1 MSQECVKDIIRTI
14 EKIVHSRMIDEGR
27 VSENRHNKPRPHS
40 GQLRDAPA
48 PTRAQ
53 EPRHPTTPERMAR
66 GRARSRPPPLPPH
79 KRVNKNRR
87 TPPKTTRLQKLARST
102 YHPALG
108 EKVHPFESAPWRR
121 TVSDFGGQV
130 RINANEAKVEKAE
143 AAKAHEE
150 KPEHLAMYSDGSLL
164 EDKES
169 SKRCVGYGVA
179 GYHNGNERI
188 TRVGPMGSKS
198 EVYDAE
204 MAGLAWA
211 ACDALTYLCAG
222 ILAT

>member
-66 GRARSRPPPLPPH
+66 GEPAAPPSSSTH

-121 TVSDFGGQV
+121 TVSDFGGQ
-130 RINANEAKVEKAE
+130 VEKAE